1 MEDSASLTMLKKVGT
16 KSAPDAKQELEKTPV
31 TQTAQTE
38 DEVTVDVDA
47 MSSEELDALVKQQ
60 EIDTPIEWTSWDA
73 AGKRGWLKEQFSE
86 DGEAAA
92 DAPAAAPVAEAPK
105 AEEPK
110 PAKGKGKAK
119 SEPKASEPKVSE
131 PKVSEPKVTEPKAE
145 AAPAEAAQATEAAPT
160 GGTLTGKT
168 SVADPPTS
176 QTPKK
181 GKGKKGADVATAA
194 KAGEIVEADV
204 LQDMVHEIENLKEE
218 KAHKLISELMEETE
232 VTFFRLGGILS
243 VVQANGWYQPYASF
257 REFVEQKHGLSYRK
271 AIYWIEI
278 YNRLSNSG
286 IPWAKVKDVGWTKLQ
301 IIASVLTTE
310 NVDEWVT
317 VAGAQNTL
325 TLTETVKNA
334 KAKANGSG
342 GALED
347 QTAKT
352 VTTMTFKVHSDQK
365 AVIDAAIDKAKS
377 TSGTTVSTAALEFIA
392 QDYLGGQTLIQR
404 AKTVGAEA
412 WLKAAEEAF
421 PGLNIEVTM
430 ADEEGEGDADKAA

>member
-1 MEDSASLTMLKKVGT
+1 MAKV
-16 KSAPDAKQELEKTPV
+16 
-31 TQTAQTE
+31 
-38 DEVTVDVDA
+38 
-47 MSSEELDALVKQQ
+47 
-60 EIDTPIEWTSWDA
+60 
-73 AGKRGWLKEQFSE
+73 
-86 DGEAAA
+86 
-92 DAPAAAPVAEAPK
+92 
-105 AEEPK
+105 EEPK
-110 PAKGKGKAK
+110 D
-119 SEPKASEPKVSE
+119 
-131 PKVSEPKVTEPKAE
+131 
-145 AAPAEAAQATEAAPT
+145 
-160 GGTLTGKT
+160 
-168 SVADPPTS
+168 ADPEAEK
-176 QTPKK
+176 PKPKSK
-181 GKGKKGADVATAA
+181 GKGKKKGAEVAQAA
-194 KAGEIVEADV
+194 KEGEIIEPDV

-243 VVQANGWYQPYASF
+243 IVQANGWYAPYASF
-257 REFVEQKHGLSYRK
+257 REFIEQKHGLSYRK

-286 IPWAKVKDVGWTKLQ
+286 IPWVKVKDVGWTKLQ
-301 IIASVLTTE
+301 IIASVLTIE

-334 KAKANGSG
+334 KAKLAGAS

>member
-119 SEPKASEPKVSE
+119 SEPKASEPK
-131 PKVSEPKVTEPKAE
+131 AE
-145 AAPAEAAQATEAAPT
+145 AAPAEAAPAAEAAPT
-160 GGTLTGKT
+160 TEAASTEGAVTGKT

-176 QTPKK
+176 QAPKK
-181 GKGKKGADVATAA
+181 GKGKKGTAVGTDVA
-194 KAGEIVEADV
+194 KSGEIVEPDV
-204 LQDMVHEIENLKEE
+204 LQDLVHEIENLKEE
-218 KAHKLISELMEETE
+218 KAHKLITELMEETE

-404 AKTVGAEA
+404 AKAVGAEQ

-430 ADEEGEGDADKAA
+430 ADGEGAGDQETETA